1 MSGSTVTKRWRWRV
15 AAAICVGVATF
26 LLVSA
31 LTGNGGNGG
40 AGSSSSGASATVG
53 EGLTRAPL
61 AEFELHSP
69 HVRSEVQVYSLQGV
83 AGAAEATPPPDTAP
97 VAASEFERP
106 IAVYRE
112 YAIDQLH
119 QMEPDIAGLEAALA
133 AGEREAAKSA
143 WRAAYAD
150 YLRLGAVYLD
160 GQTALDAR
168 VAQLNLQID
177 GTPGG
182 LPGGVSSARFTG
194 LHRIEY
200 GLWTGAAPQTLAGE
214 AHALGTHVREL
225 ATVLPHA
232 AITPLEYATRAHE
245 ILEDAARDFLSGMDV
260 PWSGEGVLATDAGL
274 QATEHVVATL
284 SPVLGTTER
293 VIPTVDT
300 ELAQLRA
307 AFSALAADHGGQ
319 LPGNG
324 ELSQEQAEQLDGTL
338 QGALEA
344 LSQVPGVLE
353 TGPPPKIPRI
363 PPKDFKVN
371 PLDL

>member
-1 MSGSTVTKRWRWRV
+1 V
-15 AAAICVGVATF
+15 AAAICVGVGAF

-31 LTGNGGNGG
+31 LAGGGSNGGGG
-40 AGSSSSGASATVG
+40 GPSSSGASATVG
-53 EGLTRAPL
+53 EGHTPAPL
-61 AEFELHSP
+61 AEFQLHSP

-83 AGAAEATPPPDTAP
+83 AGGTEATPPPDTAP
-97 VAASEFERP
+97 VAATEFQRP
-106 IAVYRE
+106 IATYRA
-112 YAIDQLH
+112 YAIGQLR
-119 QMEPDIAGLEAALA
+119 QMEPEIAALEHA
-133 AGEREAAKSA
+133 LTAGQREAAKSD

-168 VAQLNLQID
+168 VAHLNLQID

-182 LPGGVSSARFTG
+182 LPGGVSSPRFTG

-200 GLWTGAAPQTLAGE
+200 GLWTGASPQTLAAE
-214 AHALGTHVREL
+214 AHSLATHVREL
-225 ATVLPHA
+225 ATVLPRA
-232 AITPLEYATRAHE
+232 EITPLEYATRAHE

-274 QATEHVVATL
+274 QATERVLATL

-300 ELAQLRA
+300 ELAQLRS
-307 AFSALAADHGGQ
+307 AFAVLAADHGGQ
-319 LPGNG
+319 LPSND

-353 TGPPPKIPRI
+353 TEPPPKIPRI